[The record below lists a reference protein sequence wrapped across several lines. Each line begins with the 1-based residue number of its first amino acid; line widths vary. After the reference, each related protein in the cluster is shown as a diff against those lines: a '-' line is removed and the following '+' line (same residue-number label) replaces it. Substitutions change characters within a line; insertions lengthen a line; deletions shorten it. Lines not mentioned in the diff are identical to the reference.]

1 MSKGL
6 SCLPQYLDG
15 DQKTS
20 PLIIIFNVC
29 EGVQMC
35 VEVHLCV

>member
-15 DQKTS
+15 DQRIS
-20 PLIIIFNVC
+20 PLIIMFNVC
-29 EGVQMC
+29 EGVPMC
-35 VEVHLCV
+35 LNV